1 MKELNVK
8 PCANGIKCHATFDET
23 NNAIIIFNDVGLA
36 LGYVDVSDLKNK
48 YRWHDLRKDPDDLPD
63 KLEGGTG
70 MEFYETVQENH
81 EHDEVR
87 ASYQFEEEIGWGWWS
102 DIYDPVTLGFVDTEF
117 HELEEEGYEK
127 VIAWREIE
135 PFESEVE

>member
-1 MKELNVK
+1 MTKSEAIKELRNIR
-8 PCANGIKCHATFDET
+8 PSGGIIPQRRAE
-23 NNAIIIFNDVGLA
+23 AIDIAIKVLEKA
-36 LGYVDVSDLKNK
+36 EK
-48 YRWHDLRKDPDDLPD
+48 YYWPDLRKDPEDLPD
-63 KLEGGTG
+63 KLQGKTG

-81 EHDEVR
+81 EHDEIR
-87 ASYQFEEEIGWGWWS
+87 ASYQYCDAIGAWGWWS

-135 PFESEVE
+135 PFEEVEQ